1 MSNETL
7 FFVIGPLLAV
17 SAVVVAFLGLR
28 FENFPGRFGPL
39 VALWFIV
46 LVGATTTFAVLH
58 SKDEE
63 VKREQERGLPQAT
76 EESEEAEAQ

>member
-17 SAVVVAFLGLR
+17 SAVLVSFLGLR
-28 FENFPGRFGPL
+28 VKGFPGRFAPL
-39 VALWFIV
+39 VFLWFAI
-46 LVGATTTFAVLH
+46 LVGGTTTFAVLH

-63 VKREQERGLPQAT
+63 VVKEQGRGLPQAT
-76 EESEEAEAQ
+76 QESEEAESH

>member
-1 MSNETL
+1 MDNETL
-7 FFVIGPLLAV
+7 FYIVGPALAV
-17 SAVVVAFLGLR
+17 SAVVFAFIGLR
-28 FENFPGRFGPL
+28 FESFPGRFAPL

-63 VKREQERGLPQAT
+63 VKKEQERGLPAAT
-76 EESEEAEAQ
+76 EGSEKAEQQ

>member
-7 FFVIGPLLAV
+7 FFVIGPLLAA
-17 SAVVVAFLGLR
+17 SAVVVSFVGLR
-28 FENFPGRFGPL
+28 SEKFPGRFAPL
-39 VALWFIV
+39 IFLCFAI

-63 VKREQERGLPQAT
+63 THKEASSGLPQAT
-76 EESEEAEAQ
+76 QESEEAESR